1 VLLEFEEN
9 WEEHT
14 ALVEFIYS
22 HQATIGSPIKAS
34 LCWEEVGDK
43 KIYGAEL
50 IQITTKNI
58 RLDRRTM

>member
-1 VLLEFEEN
+1 
-9 WEEHT
+9 
-14 ALVEFIYS
+14 VEFIDS
-22 HQATIGSPIKAS
+22 HQATIRSPIRAP

-50 IQITTKNI
+50 IQITTENM